1 MSINVEP
8 AANQDAIERAQ
19 AAMGGL
25 IFSSDLG
32 PNVSNEQPKIAWG
45 EVGATVGREGEV
57 GREEEGRGNFTKTKE
72 SRESRQSSSDLPP
85 TNCNQFHVFFVQVVI
100 ALAFLAFCISMLVL
114 QTQKQGVY
122 LPLLS
127 ACIGIWFPSPSQKQV
142 AIDNRHVVGLLAQI
156 LIAATVMG
164 FCMFMLLRGESE
176 AMYLSLM
183 SACMTYWM
191 TSPQQSKDFGRATV
205 IGSESVTSPQ

>member
-1 MSINVEP
+1 MTTMSINVEP

-32 PNVSNEQPKIAWG
+32 PTVSNEQPKIAWG
-45 EVGATVGREGEV
+45 EVEK
-57 GREEEGRGNFTKTKE
+57 EEEGRGNFTKTKE
-72 SRESRQSSSDLPP
+72 SRDSRQSSSDLPP

-100 ALAFLAFCISMLVL
+100 ALAFLAFCITMLVKDT
-114 QTQKQGVY
+114 QTQKQGIY

-127 ACIGIWFPSPSQKQV
+127 ACIGIWFPAPSQKQMST
-142 AIDNRHVVGLLAQI
+142 DNRHVVGLLAQI

-191 TSPQQSKDFGRATV
+191 TSPQQSKDFGRATRISAISDV
-205 IGSESVTSPQ
+205 

>member
-32 PNVSNEQPKIAWG
+32 PTVSNEQPKIAWG
-45 EVGATVGREGEV
+45 EVEK
-57 GREEEGRGNFTKTKE
+57 EEEGRGNFTKTKE
-72 SRESRQSSSDLPP
+72 SRDSRQSSSDLPP
-85 TNCNQFHVFFVQVVI
+85 TNFNQFHVFFVQVVI
-100 ALAFLAFCISMLVL
+100 ALAFLAFCITMLVKSL
-114 QTQKQGVY
+114 DTQTQKQGIY

-127 ACIGIWFPSPSQKQV
+127 ACIGIWFPAPSQKQMST
-142 AIDNRHVVGLLAQI
+142 DNRHVVGLLAQI

-205 IGSESVTSPQ
+205 VGPESVPSPR

>member
-1 MSINVEP
+1 MTTMSINVEP

-45 EVGATVGREGEV
+45 EVG
-57 GREEEGRGNFTKTKE
+57 REEEGRGNLTKTKE
-72 SRESRQSSSDLPP
+72 SRESRESSSDLPS
-85 TNCNQFHVFFVQVVI
+85 TSCNQFHVFFVQVVI
-100 ALAFLAFCISMLVL
+100 ALAFLAFCISMLVI

-142 AIDNRHVVGLLAQI
+142 ASDNRHVVGLLAQI

-205 IGSESVTSPQ
+205 IGPESDTSPG